1 MLRRSA
7 LKLLSAIPFMPVM
20 TVESSAKDKVVP
32 ISCHRIETSTFS
44 NGHWHKT
51 AYSENNCELAF
62 WNSLG
67 YKVRYGIAGL
77 SVQIPDIPVNLK
89 IEWLREHADGGS
101 YLYSPPIYRTELLK
115 EYADGSWIKSNYDKN
130 GFCHV
135 FMKWTPT

>member
-20 TVESSAKDKVVP
+20 TMESLVKDKVVP
-32 ISCHRIETSTFS
+32 ISYHRIETSKFS
-44 NGHWHKT
+44 NGLWHKT
-51 AYSENNCELAF
+51 AYSVNNCELAF

-77 SVQIPDIPVNLK
+77 SVQIPDITPTRTDVL
-89 IEWLREHADGGS
+89 LA
-101 YLYSPPIYRTELLK
+101 PQQVYRTELLK
-115 EYADGSWIKSNYDKN
+115 EYADGSQIKFDYDKN
-130 GFCHV
+130 GFCHG